1 MRHYDIALIDALE
14 GPPDDGAGGRSRRL
28 PRLRRSAATLLGIAF
43 LIAAVLGFTH
53 MSDQT
58 LGDQIA
64 WFAGLFLLGC
74 ICLSL
79 LAAPR
84 AFRGHW
90 AEVWSRRVFL
100 AGVAILGVATVGMF
114 VDLH

>member
-1 MRHYDIALIDALE
+1 MRHYDIALIETLRV
-14 GPPDDGAGGRSRRL
+14 PPDDDGGGRSRRL
-28 PRLRRSAATLLGIAF
+28 PRLRRSTATLLGIAF

-53 MSDQT
+53 MSDRT
-58 LGDQIA
+58 LGDRIV
-64 WFAGLFLLGC
+64 WFAGLFFLGC
-74 ICLSL
+74 ISLSL
-79 LAAPR
+79 MAAPR